1 MIEAHELTKRYGDTT
16 AVDSLSFTIA
26 PGTVTG
32 FLGPNGAGKSTTMRM
47 IMGLDRPTS
56 GTVTVNGKPYR
67 QHRAPLREVGALLE
81 ASAVHPGRSARSHL
95 RTMAATHNIKASR
108 VSEVIEMTGLAGV
121 ATKRVGGF
129 SLGMGQ
135 RLGIAAALL
144 GDPRTLI
151 LDEPV
156 NGLDP
161 EGVQWVRQLVR
172 ALAAEGRTVFLSS
185 HLMSEMAQTA
195 DQLLVVGRG
204 RIIAAGPV
212 QQVIDSVA
220 GGTVRVRSP
229 HAGELAAALAGDGVT
244 VTSPEAG
251 MLEVSGTTAEHVGEV
266 ALRNGL
272 LLHELSPRRASLEEA
287 YMSLTQDAVEY
298 RARASRSRSEAAG
311 RQRRAPGVCRGPRK
325 VSGRPA
331 GALPT
336 LSPRTSGPMSP
347 STSPTWSSSPTRHAR
362 QGPRRVSS
370 FASPVPLPT
379 HPPAPRR
386 DPS

>member
-1 MIEAHELTKRYGDTT
+1 MIEARELTKRYGDTT
-16 AVDSLSFTIA
+16 AVHSLSFTIA

-81 ASAVHPGRSARSHL
+81 ARAVHPGRSARSHL
-95 RTMAATHNIKASR
+95 RSMAATHNIKAAR

-185 HLMSEMAQTA
+185 HLMSEMSQTA
-195 DQLLVVGRG
+195 DHLLVIGRG

-212 QQVIDSVA
+212 QQVIDSV
-220 GGTVRVRSP
+220 GGGAVRVRSP
-229 HAGELAAALAGDGVT
+229 GAGELAAALAADGAT

-266 ALRNGL
+266 AFRNGL
-272 LLHELSPRRASLEEA
+272 PLHELSPRRASLEEA

-298 RARASRSRSEAAG
+298 RAHTTPTTSRTAKAENR
-311 RQRRAPGVCRGPRK
+311 
-325 VSGRPA
+325 
-331 GALPT
+331 
-336 LSPRTSGPMSP
+336 
-347 STSPTWSSSPTRHAR
+347 
-362 QGPRRVSS
+362 
-370 FASPVPLPT
+370 
-379 HPPAPRR
+379 
-386 DPS
+386 

>member
-16 AVDSLSFTIA
+16 AVHSLSFTIA

-185 HLMSEMAQTA
+185 HLMSEMSQTA
-195 DQLLVVGRG
+195 DHLLVIGRG
-204 RIIAAGPV
+204 RIIAA
-212 QQVIDSVA
+212 A
-220 GGTVRVRSP
+220 
-229 HAGELAAALAGDGVT
+229 LAADGAT

-266 ALRNGL
+266 ALRNAL

-287 YMSLTQDAVEY
+287 YLRFPQHAAEY
-298 RARASRSRSEAAG
+298 RT
-311 RQRRAPGVCRGPRK
+311 Q
-325 VSGRPA
+325 
-331 GALPT
+331 T
-336 LSPRTSGPMSP
+336 TTT
-347 STSPTWSSSPTRHAR
+347 TSPTAKAET
-362 QGPRRVSS
+362 Q
-370 FASPVPLPT
+370 
-379 HPPAPRR
+379 
-386 DPS
+386 

>member
-1 MIEAHELTKRYGDTT
+1 MIEARELTKRYGDTT
-16 AVDSLSFTIA
+16 AVHSLSFTIA

-67 QHRAPLREVGALLE
+67 QHRAATRGRRPAGGKRRA
-81 ASAVHPGRSARSHL
+81 PRRSARSHL
-95 RTMAATHNIKASR
+95 RAMAATHNIKASR

-121 ATKRVGGF
+121 ATKRVAGF

-144 GDPRTLI
+144 GDSGTLI

-185 HLMSEMAQTA
+185 HLMSEMSQTA
-195 DQLLVVGRG
+195 DHLLVIGRG

-220 GGTVRVRSP
+220 GGAVRVRSP
-229 HAGELAAALAGDGVT
+229 RAGELAAALAADGAT

-266 ALRNGL
+266 AFRNGL
-272 LLHELSPRRASLEEA
+272 LLHELSPRRASLEEG

-298 RARASRSRSEAAG
+298 RAHTTPTTSRSAKAEN
-311 RQRRAPGVCRGPRK
+311 Q
-325 VSGRPA
+325 
-331 GALPT
+331 
-336 LSPRTSGPMSP
+336 
-347 STSPTWSSSPTRHAR
+347 
-362 QGPRRVSS
+362 
-370 FASPVPLPT
+370 
-379 HPPAPRR
+379 
-386 DPS
+386 

>member
-1 MIEAHELTKRYGDTT
+1 MIQAHELTKRYGDTT
-16 AVDSLSFTIA
+16 AVHSLSFTIA
-26 PGTVTG
+26 PGPHRVPRPERRRQVHDHAHDHGTG
-32 FLGPNGAGKSTTMRM
+32 PADVGHRHRQRQALPAAPCPAAGGR
-47 IMGLDRPTS
+47 R
-56 GTVTVNGKPYR
+56 
-67 QHRAPLREVGALLE
+67 LLE
-81 ASAVHPGRSARSHL
+81 ASAVHPRRSARSHL
-95 RTMAATHNIKASR
+95 RAMAATHNIKACR

-161 EGVQWVRQLVR
+161 EGVLWVRQLVR

-185 HLMSEMAQTA
+185 HLMSKMSQTA
-195 DQLLVVGRG
+195 DHLLVIGRG

-220 GGTVRVRSP
+220 GGAVRVRSP
-229 HAGELAAALAGDGVT
+229 RAGELAAALAADGAT

-272 LLHELSPRRASLEEA
+272 LLHELSPRRASLEQA

-298 RARASRSRSEAAG
+298 RAHTTPTTSRTAKAEN
-311 RQRRAPGVCRGPRK
+311 Q
-325 VSGRPA
+325 
-331 GALPT
+331 
-336 LSPRTSGPMSP
+336 
-347 STSPTWSSSPTRHAR
+347 
-362 QGPRRVSS
+362 
-370 FASPVPLPT
+370 
-379 HPPAPRR
+379 
-386 DPS
+386 

>member
-16 AVDSLSFTIA
+16 AVHSLSFTIA

-95 RTMAATHNIKASR
+95 RSMAATHNIKASR

-121 ATKRVGGF
+121 ATKRVAGF

-185 HLMSEMAQTA
+185 HLMSEMSQTA
-195 DQLLVVGRG
+195 DHLLVIGRG

-212 QQVIDSVA
+212 QQVI
-220 GGTVRVRSP
+220 
-229 HAGELAAALAGDGVT
+229 ELAAALAADGAT

-266 ALRNGL
+266 AFRNGL

-298 RARASRSRSEAAG
+298 RAHTTPTTSRTAKAEN
-311 RQRRAPGVCRGPRK
+311 Q
-325 VSGRPA
+325 
-331 GALPT
+331 
-336 LSPRTSGPMSP
+336 
-347 STSPTWSSSPTRHAR
+347 
-362 QGPRRVSS
+362 
-370 FASPVPLPT
+370 
-379 HPPAPRR
+379 
-386 DPS
+386 